1 MGEMLYQIVV
11 KLYIIPVD
19 CFDQR
24 WTTWAP
30 NRSLCDDGR
39 LEVYHVACFL
49 PDYPKLRNF
58 VRKMGENHGRFV
70 QNPTFFEK
78 EKCLKSDFQ
87 GVSLKFRHVSN
98 QIPRILN

>member
-1 MGEMLYQIVV
+1 MMAAIDALKGGE
-11 KLYIIPVD
+11 D
-19 CFDQR
+19 
-24 WTTWAP
+24 
-30 NRSLCDDGR
+30 LCLVAGVEQQSTASARDG
-39 LEVYHVACFL
+39 VACFL